1 MFLSAAGFSI
11 FGMMR
16 GRCSWGDMG
25 RYGGDMGEIWDDE
38 GALLL
43 WHPLCVHDVD
53 QLLGRY
59 GEIWGDMMTI
69 GSWSAR
75 DSPEI
80 RPRFARD

>member
-43 WHPLCVHDVD
+43 
-53 QLLGRY
+53 GRY
-59 GEIWGDMMTI
+59 GDMGRDGGDL
-69 GSWSAR
+69 G
-75 DSPEI
+75 
-80 RPRFARD
+80 